1 MRKQWAEERRKQL
14 LKEEKKKF
22 EDDLRVQKEQ
32 SDADSQW
39 LQKEERSF
47 SISNGKKPDT
57 VSCCL
62 LSSALMW

>member
-47 SISNGKKPDT
+47 SISNGKKSDA
-57 VSCCL
+57 VSSCL
-62 LSSALMW
+62 LS